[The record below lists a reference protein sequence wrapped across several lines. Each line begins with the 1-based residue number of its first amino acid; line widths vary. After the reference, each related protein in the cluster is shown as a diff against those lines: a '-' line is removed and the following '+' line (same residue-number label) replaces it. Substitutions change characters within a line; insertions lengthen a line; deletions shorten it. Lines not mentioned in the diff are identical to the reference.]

1 MSAHASLSAGHALGA
16 QRAALANARA
26 KRASGPSTTR
36 SVTIRAFW
44 KKEPPA
50 PPPPPPP
57 EPKGLAKLFGKKSAA
72 APPPANVRDVEYVYQ
87 ESMSDAYARV
97 KKQREITKK
106 KFEAKEKGGLSL
118 FMFNALSAVNFEEDI
133 EADRG
138 LLAQAKRMGKGDKMS
153 REQYGALQRKVGG
166 TKGGLFRRK
175 HLRQRRVPRQR
186 IRRNRRRAAR
196 GGGGETLPRARA
208 RGGARHDRLRRA
220 AGGQRGRD
228 LRRFLFTEGVE
239 VVVERRV
246 VVLRIKD
253 DLRRLSS
260 RRSFAHAAA
269 PDVGKDAF
277 FAPGGVGG
285 GFGASAASKDGL
297 CPSTDTPAAPP

>member
-36 SVTIRAFW
+36 SVTTRAFW

-57 EPKGLAKLFGKKSAA
+57 EPKGVAKLFGNKSAA

-97 KKQREITKK
+97 KKQREMTKK

-166 TKGGLFRRK
+166 TKGGFF
-175 HLRQRRVPRQR
+175 
-186 IRRNRRRAAR
+186 
-196 GGGGETLPRARA
+196 GENIFAKGEYLDKGYVETAEEQP
-208 RGGARHDRLRRA
+208 
-220 AGGQRGRD
+220 
-228 LRRFLFTEGVE
+228 VE
-239 VVVERRV
+239 VVAKPFLALVLVGVLATTVYV
-246 VVLRIKD
+246 VQQ
-253 DLRRLSS
+253 
-260 RRSFAHAAA
+260 
-269 PDVGKDAF
+269 VGSA
-277 FAPGGVGG
+277 
-285 GFGASAASKDGL
+285 GAI
-297 CPSTDTPAAPP
+297 

>member
-36 SVTIRAFW
+36 SVTTRAFW

-57 EPKGLAKLFGKKSAA
+57 EPKGLAKLFGKKAA
-72 APPPANVRDVEYVYQ
+72 APPPPANVRDVEYVYQ

-97 KKQREITKK
+97 KKQREMTKK

-166 TKGGLFRRK
+166 TKGGFF
-175 HLRQRRVPRQR
+175 
-186 IRRNRRRAAR
+186 
-196 GGGGETLPRARA
+196 GENIFAKGEYLDKGYVETAEEQP
-208 RGGARHDRLRRA
+208 
-220 AGGQRGRD
+220 
-228 LRRFLFTEGVE
+228 VE
-239 VVVERRV
+239 VVAKPFLALVLVGVLATTVYV
-246 VVLRIKD
+246 VQQ
-253 DLRRLSS
+253 
-260 RRSFAHAAA
+260 
-269 PDVGKDAF
+269 VGSA
-277 FAPGGVGG
+277 
-285 GFGASAASKDGL
+285 GAI
-297 CPSTDTPAAPP
+297 